1 MEGFDRIC
9 TGVAG
14 LDSQLGGGVP
24 PGTSIL
30 LIAESTNALYQFLD
44 ETAAF
49 GLDQG
54 QDVVWMELDRPFSVM
69 ERSIEA
75 NLDGGVDKLT
85 VLNAYEPHI
94 GDTSTNGQG
103 NVGMETITAATVP
116 DEATK
121 RMSELEPDNYRF
133 VLTSL
138 STLLQSHSVDDVLS
152 FLRQMVALNQE
163 MGGLQI
169 FTVVKDAHP
178 PEVIAKFKHVCTGV
192 FELGMERKG
201 FGLYSYLKIEKL
213 LGVPDSTKLM
223 LFNETDEGLRLE
235 STKRVF

>member
-1 MEGFDRIC
+1 MQGFDRIC

-30 LIAESTNALYQFLD
+30 LIAESTNALYKFLD
-44 ETAAF
+44 EIAAF
-49 GLDQG
+49 GVDQG
-54 QDVVWMELDRPFSVM
+54 QEVIWLELDRPWSLV
-69 ERSIEA
+69 EQS
-75 NLDGGVDKLT
+75 LDTTVDGNRDRLT
-85 VLNAYEPHI
+85 VLNAYEPHL
-94 GDTSTNGQG
+94 GESQANGEG
-103 NVGMETITAATVP
+103 FGMETIPADEVP
-116 DEATK
+116 EVTTDRLSQVE
-121 RMSELEPDNYRF
+121 SGNYRL

-138 STLLQSHSVDDVLS
+138 SSLLRTMPADEALDFV
-152 FLRQMVALNQE
+152 RQIVAVGQDL
-163 MGGLQI
+163 GGLQI
-169 FTVVKDAHP
+169 FTIIKDAHP
-178 PEVIAKFKHVCTGV
+178 PEMLAQFKHACTAV

-213 LGVPDSTKLM
+213 LGVPDAAKLM